1 MDSISLW
8 MFLSLAGLERHEVET
23 LVIRSRISVI
33 NYKNGKIF
41 VPTSEA
47 VLLWEGDLVE
57 IYHRGS
63 PVIFTVSKKHLQ
75 PIVTSGK
82 NIDPQL
88 VTSCIV
94 DIKAR
99 LKEQIAIEER
109 FRQKE
114 NLNAASVKSYPYGRT
129 GKGPSKKG
137 TIITRISIT
146 VGILIF
152 FAISRNYKSW
162 SEAYD
167 QRQEQAKVSEQL
179 DIARADAEA
188 DAIAERVEQENAK
201 RSAQAEQK
209 RLNAEQEEE
218 RRQNV
223 PMGTFAPVR
232 DDRSIAVTEA
242 KLYESIQSGNS
253 FSSPVSGQGGL
264 ILVVYM
270 TLNNTGKESG
280 DMAWTSFAVEDANGY
295 EYSEL
300 QGQSLDLSLWRE
312 EMGLGD
318 TDDQLFPGQNKQ
330 MAKVFRVKRD
340 ATGMKLTAG
349 NYKFLLY

>member
-8 MFLSLAGLERHEVET
+8 MFLSLAGLERREVEA
-23 LVIRSRISVI
+23 LAFVSRISII

-41 VPTSEA
+41 VPTSET

-57 IYHRGS
+57 IYNRGF
-63 PVIFTVSKKHLQ
+63 PVNFTVSKEHLQ

-82 NIDPQL
+82 NADPQP
-88 VTSCIV
+88 VTSSIV

-99 LKEQIAIEER
+99 LKDQIAFHYG
-109 FRQKE
+109 FRQKKK
-114 NLNAASVKSYPYGRT
+114 LNAVSVKSDPYGRT

-137 TIITRISIT
+137 TIITRISIA

-162 SEAYD
+162 SDAYN

-188 DAIAERVEQENAK
+188 DAIAERVEQEDAK
-201 RSAQAEQK
+201 ISAQAEQK

-223 PMGTFAPVR
+223 PMGTFASVK
-232 DDRSIAVTEA
+232 DDRSIAVTDA
-242 KLYESIQSGNS
+242 KLYEALQTSSS
-253 FSSPVSGQGGL
+253 FSSPISGEGGL

-270 TLNNTGKESG
+270 TLSNTGKESG
-280 DMAWTSFAVEDANGY
+280 DMTWTSFTVEDANGF

-300 QGQSLDLSLWRE
+300 KGRSFDLSLWRDA
-312 EMGLGD
+312 MGLGD
-318 TDDQLFPGQNKQ
+318 SDDQLFPGQNKQ
-330 MAKVFRVKRD
+330 IAKVFRVKRD

>member
-8 MFLSLAGLERHEVET
+8 MFLSLAGLERHEVEN
-23 LVIRSRISVI
+23 LVSRKRISII
-33 NYKNGKIF
+33 NCKNGKILI
-41 VPTSEA
+41 PTSEV

-57 IYHRGS
+57 ISHRGS
-63 PVIFTVSKKHLQ
+63 PIQFTVSQKHLR
-75 PIVTSGK
+75 PIVTSEK
-82 NIDPQL
+82 NISPQP
-88 VTSCIV
+88 VTSAIV

-99 LKEQIAIEER
+99 LKEQQAIEER
-109 FRQKE
+109 SRQKSS
-114 NLNAASVKSYPYGRT
+114 LSAVSIKSEPHGRA
-129 GKGPSKKG
+129 GKGQRKDG
-137 TIITRISIT
+137 IVLTRISIAI
-146 VGILIF
+146 GILIF
-152 FAISRNYKSW
+152 FTISRNYKSW

-167 QRQEQAKVSEQL
+167 QRQEQARVSEQL
-179 DIARADAEA
+179 DIARGDAEA
-188 DAIAERVEQENAK
+188 IAIAERVEQENAK
-201 RSAQAEQK
+201 RSAEAEQK
-209 RLNAEQEEE
+209 RLNAEQEKE

-223 PMGTFAPVR
+223 PMGTFAPVKG
-232 DDRSIAVTEA
+232 DRSVAVTEA

-253 FSSPVSGQGGL
+253 FSSPISGQGGL

-300 QGQSLDLSLWRE
+300 EGQSLDLSLWRD

-318 TDDQLFPGQNKQ
+318 ADDQLFPGQSKQ
-330 MAKVFRVKRD
+330 IAKIFRVKRD
-340 ATGMKLTAG
+340 ASGMKLTAG